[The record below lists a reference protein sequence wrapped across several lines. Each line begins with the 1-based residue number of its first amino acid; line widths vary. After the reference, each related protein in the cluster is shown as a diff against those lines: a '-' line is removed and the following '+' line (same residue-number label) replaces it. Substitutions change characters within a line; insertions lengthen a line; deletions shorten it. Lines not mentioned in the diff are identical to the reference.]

1 MTAAATAGPGA
12 CYTRRNPL
20 LFAAAAGMTSRAPGR
35 RAEGTTMG
43 SQARRDDSRRQV
55 TDLLADYAA
64 GDLSAL
70 DGLVPRL
77 YDELRRIARRHMRG
91 ERRGHTLATTALV
104 HEAYVALAD
113 PSSPAAPRN
122 RAHFLAIASRL
133 MRNILVDHARRRG
146 ARKRGGGLVRT
157 TLDDA
162 LAVADGRA
170 VGLLDLDRALERLSG
185 YDERLAQVVE
195 YRFFAGMTLD
205 ETAEVLGLSSMTVSR
220 DWQKARAWLR
230 QFLCDAAPEATADA

>member
-1 MTAAATAGPGA
+1 
-12 CYTRRNPL
+12 
-20 LFAAAAGMTSRAPGR
+20 
-35 RAEGTTMG
+35 MG

-113 PSSPAAPRN
+113 PSAPAAPRN

-133 MRNILVDHARRRG
+133 MRNVLVDHARRRA
-146 ARKRGGGLVRT
+146 ARKRGGDRVQT

-162 LAVADGRA
+162 LAVADGRPI
-170 VGLLDLDRALERLSG
+170 GLLDLDRALEQLAG
-185 YDERLAQVVE
+185 YDERLARVVE
-195 YRFFAGMTLD
+195 YRFFAGMTLE

-220 DWQKARAWLR
+220 DWRKARAWLR
-230 QFLCDAAPEATADA
+230 RFLRPSDPPPEATTDA